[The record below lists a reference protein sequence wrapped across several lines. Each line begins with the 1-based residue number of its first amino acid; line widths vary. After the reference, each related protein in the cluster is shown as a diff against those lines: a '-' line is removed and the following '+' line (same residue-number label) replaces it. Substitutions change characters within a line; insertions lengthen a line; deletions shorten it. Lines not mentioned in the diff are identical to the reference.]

1 MSKRTKYTKE
11 QKYAILK
18 EIESGQMSVEDNCKK
33 FNISNSTYL
42 NWMFLYEIY
51 GIESLEES
59 KTWRRYSKKLKEMAV
74 LEYLNGEDSQVNI
87 CRRYAIS
94 SHSTLQ
100 RWIKR
105 YNSHS
110 ELNTTKG
117 RVDAVVTK
125 GIKTSLEERIEI
137 AKYCIN
143 QNKNYQETSRIYEV
157 SYQQVYQWVKKF
169 EELGEDGL
177 IDRRGQPKLEL
188 SLEDKEKF
196 EMRKLKKEN
205 ERLRMENDF
214 LKKLQELERREY

>member
-42 NWMFLYEIY
+42 NWMFLYETY

-59 KTWRRYSKKLKEMAV
+59 KTWRRYSKELKEMAV

-87 CRRYAIS
+87 CRKYAIS

-100 RWIKR
+100 IWIKR
-105 YNSHS
+105 YNSHN

-117 RVDAVVTK
+117 RVDAVMTK
-125 GIKTSLEERIEI
+125 GRKTSLEERIEI

-143 QNKNYQETSRIYEV
+143 QNNNYQETSRIYEV

-169 EELGEDGL
+169 EELGGDGL
-177 IDRRGQPKLEL
+177 IDRRGKPKLEL